1 MKTIRILFH
10 IIFVI
15 SLMTGCLLED
25 PMKQPYT
32 GFDPADIGDGWVIST
47 PSAEQIDSLALDRI
61 YKDVYADDDTW
72 MTKSLLVF
80 RHRKLIAESYLKTDE
95 DRTRIDAIWSC
106 TKQVNSIIT
115 GIAIDQGYIGSVTDP
130 VSDYLPEYIEKYP
143 DKASL
148 TLENLLMMGSGVAFD
163 NSTQSDVFR
172 KHQTDNSIDY
182 VLGLDLMFEPGT
194 GYNYN
199 DGDPQVVSGI
209 VQAATGKTLDE
220 YGKEVLFDPLGITN
234 YEWVRYS
241 DGITMGGFGILTC
254 PRELAKIGQC
264 VLDSGKYNGQQII
277 PPGYWEEMLSVKVPD
292 AGGDRSFGYFWWSVP
307 SKGYWFMWGHGG
319 QYAFLIP
326 SKRLMIVM
334 TSLTQVDDDVNVSI
348 EQIFEEIVDPIV
360 ATAE

>member
-241 DGITMGGFGILTC
+241 DGITMGGFGTSALHQLDDLVRGHVDEAVAHGIIQAEAGARRKVDRPGRAQRRFC
-254 PRELAKIGQC
+254 PR
-264 VLDSGKYNGQQII
+264 VDFLDVKSAPPSG
-277 PPGYWEEMLSVKVPD
+277 
-292 AGGDRSFGYFWWSVP
+292 FG
-307 SKGYWFMWGHGG
+307 
-319 QYAFLIP
+319 
-326 SKRLMIVM
+326 
-334 TSLTQVDDDVNVSI
+334 
-348 EQIFEEIVDPIV
+348 EEIN
-360 ATAE
+360 